1 MLPLEMQGWDSGIM
15 ARAVFSL
22 KGWQNVAFSVK
33 KPRIKWRWL
42 DSAELGAL
50 TEAGRKPSV
59 NEKQFSLELLD
70 LSLILNV
77 TCRGTGSCPCNVA
90 SCGSLWCCL
99 QVNLRAAGPRGKSCC
114 PAPPS
119 RAGIFTNPSP
129 FLRFSTSSFFFFFLS
144 LIIFQVDVSSL
155 LVANRTEFAIDSW
168 VTCFVDYFRSNPIKV
183 NVSTAGKSH
192 WITK

>member
-129 FLRFSTSSFFFFFLS
+129 FLRFSTSSFFFFFSVFNHFPGWCLQ
-144 LIIFQVDVSSL
+144 LAGGKQNRICYWLLGHLFRGLLQV
-155 LVANRTEFAIDSW
+155 
-168 VTCFVDYFRSNPIKV
+168 
-183 NVSTAGKSH
+183 KSY
-192 WITK
+192 